1 MGWIDRDQI
10 APAVAE
16 MLRVNMGVCDGER
29 VLVATD
35 VLSPE
40 RWPEFASAD
49 LEVILRRS
57 YLARLVAD
65 IARESFPGCRVD
77 FYAFEATCQPAKEP
91 PPAAAERFKDAD
103 VLIAIV
109 SFSLT
114 HTEARE
120 GASQKGVRVASMP
133 RFIPEM
139 FYPGG
144 PMAVDYAAVSAE
156 TRAIADLITAAEE
169 VTVRSPHGTDIT
181 FSVKGRPGQSD
192 DGLYT
197 RPGAWGNLPAGEAYT
212 APVEGIG
219 RGRIVVPRGWF
230 PGVTN
235 EDMVLNFDE
244 GEVISIN
251 GGEEA
256 GRKLASFL
264 DLPARGAAA
273 KPRRMLA
280 ELGVGTNPNA
290 RRIEINL
297 EAEKIRGTVHI
308 AIGDGSHMGGTNV
321 ADFHQDHVIPE
332 ADLILD
338 GKPVMQRGK
347 LLL

>member
-1 MGWIDRDQI
+1 MSWIDRQSIESGVVD
-10 APAVAE
+10 
-16 MLRVNMGVCDGER
+16 MFRVNMGVRDGER
-29 VLVATD
+29 ILVTTD
-35 VLSPE
+35 ILAPD
-40 RWPEFASAD
+40 RWARFSSEE

-65 IARESFPGCRVD
+65 IARDAFPACNVE
-77 FYAFEATCQPAKEP
+77 FYAFESTCQPGKEP
-91 PPAAAERFKDAD
+91 PADVAAKFKEAD

-120 GASQKGVRVASMP
+120 EASRAGVRVASMP

-144 PMAVDYAAVSAE
+144 PMAADYQAIAAE
-156 TRAIADLITAAEE
+156 TRTIADLITAAAD
-169 VTVRSPHGTDIT
+169 VTVRSPDGTDIT
-181 FSVKGRPGQSD
+181 FSVKGRPGHSD

-219 RGRIVVPRGWF
+219 RGRIVVRKGWL
-230 PGVTN
+230 PGLTEADMTLHI
-235 EDMVLNFDE
+235 EDGETVAVE
-244 GEVISIN
+244 G
-251 GGEEA
+251 GGEL
-256 GRKLASFL
+256 GRRLAEFL

-273 KPRRMLA
+273 RPRRMLA

-290 RRIEINL
+290 RRTDITV

-308 AIGDGSHMGGTNV
+308 AIGDGSHMGGLNT

-338 GKPVMQRGK
+338 GRTIMQGGR

>member
-1 MGWIDRDQI
+1 
-10 APAVAE
+10 
-16 MLRVNMGVCDGER
+16 MGVRDGER
-29 VLVATD
+29 ILIATD
-35 VLSPE
+35 VLSTQ
-40 RWPEFASAD
+40 RWPEFAPAD

-65 IARESFPGCRVD
+65 IARESFPNCSVD
-77 FYAFEATCQPAKEP
+77 FYAFEATCQPGKEP
-91 PPAAAERFKDAD
+91 QPSAAQRFRETD

-120 GASQKGVRVASMP
+120 EASRVGVRVASMP

-144 PMAVDYAAVSAE
+144 PMAVDYRAVSAE
-156 TRAIADLITAAEE
+156 TRAIADLITPAEE
-169 VTVRSPHGTDIT
+169 VIVRSPHGTDIT

-219 RGRIVVPRGWF
+219 RGQIVVRHGWF
-230 PGVTN
+230 PGLTD
-235 EDMVLNFDE
+235 EDMVLHIDD
-244 GEVISIN
+244 GEVISVDG
-251 GGEEA
+251 GGET

-264 DLPARGAAA
+264 DLPARGAGAR
-273 KPRRMLA
+273 PRRMLA

-290 RRIEINL
+290 RRTEINL

-338 GKPVMQRGK
+338 GEPVMQRGK

>member
-1 MGWIDRDQI
+1 MSWIDREKIVRGATD
-10 APAVAE
+10 
-16 MLRVNMGVCDGER
+16 MLRVNMGVTDGER
-29 VLVATD
+29 ILVVTD
-35 VLSPE
+35 VVAPD
-40 RWPEFASAD
+40 RWPAFSAD
-49 LEVILRRS
+49 EMEAILRRS

-65 IARESFPGCRVD
+65 IARERFPSNPVE
-77 FYAFEATCQPAKEP
+77 FYAFESTCQSGKEP
-91 PPAAAERFKDAD
+91 PPAAAARFKEAD
-103 VLIAIV
+103 VLVAIV

-114 HTEARE
+114 HTQARGEASRA
-120 GASQKGVRVASMP
+120 GTRVASMP
-133 RFIPEM
+133 RFAPEM
-139 FYPGG
+139 FYPEG
-144 PMAVDYAAVSAE
+144 PMAVDYRAVAAE

-169 VTVRSPHGTDIT
+169 ATVRSPHGTEIT

-212 APVEGIG
+212 APLEGIG
-219 RGRIVVPRGWF
+219 SGRIVVRKGWLA
-230 PGVTN
+230 GLT
-235 EDMVLNFDE
+235 EADMVLHFQDGE
-244 GEVISIN
+244 AMAVEGGGEV
-251 GGEEA
+251 
-256 GRKLASFL
+256 GRSLADFL

-273 KPRRMLA
+273 KSRRMLA

-290 RRIEINL
+290 RRTDITL

-321 ADFHQDHVIPE
+321 ADFHQDYVIPE

-338 GKPVMQRGK
+338 GKPVMRGGK